1 MQQDPSNENFN
12 ISFQCGNV
20 FNNVSIPCSLTNASC
35 KTQVPVNINPL
46 LVLTCKYCS
55 VVVVNKVKGTTASR
69 MYETSYLS
77 SVCPD
82 TLPQRYK
89 NRIEGFDAVGCRG
102 FGQGGQGQSG
112 YGTYLLLL
120 IDQSFNSKH
129 TL

>member
-89 NRIEGFDAVGCRG
+89 NRIEGFDAVGLSRLRPG
-102 FGQGGQGQSG
+102 RPRPERLWYVPSAAHRPI
-112 YGTYLLLL
+112 L
-120 IDQSFNSKH
+120 
-129 TL
+129 